1 MRKWHKV
8 TDKLP
13 ETRRQDEAVLG
24 PPLAML
30 DRSGSGAGPLVF
42 LCCCQGQVAW
52 ALADKDL
59 AAGSGVTVCISAWF
73 RSNYGDLGKCALSL
87 ACLLTCRH
95 EVRFIIA
102 HSQAAVMGGDRS
114 DF

>member
-8 TDKLP
+8 TNKLP
-13 ETRRQDEAVLG
+13 ETRRQNKAVCG

-42 LCCCQGQVAW
+42 LCCRQGQVAW
-52 ALADKDL
+52 ALEEKDL
-59 AAGSGVTVCISAWF
+59 ASGSGVVVCVSAWLM
-73 RSNYGDLGKCALSL
+73 SNYGDLGKGALSL
-87 ACLLTCRH
+87 ASLLTCRH
-95 EVRFIIA
+95 EVRFITA
-102 HSQAAVMGGDRS
+102 HSQAAVTGCELS